1 LTADRAASYDA
12 GAVPA
17 PFATKYIDAG
27 GQILHCLHSGP
38 TTLPGVVPPFD
49 RGTLFVL
56 VHGGGRNA
64 ADWKRQLVGL
74 AGAHSVVALDLPG
87 HGRAPGCDGCPTIEG
102 YADVV
107 DRFVATVA
115 RRKCVL
121 VGWSMGFSVALVS
134 ATRHPERYAG
144 LVLMGG
150 MPYWRPEPDVL
161 EPYRDVVRGRA
172 GQRFDTLLFSPAT
185 QMDVMREAWMEQVKT
200 DPRVFYSDLLA
211 GVAFDGRPLLEKVA
225 LPTLVIHGADDKL
238 VTLETA
244 QSITAGIRGATLE
257 VVADAGHIAQLEQP
271 DRVNALLAAFGERT
285 A

>member
-1 LTADRAASYDA
+1 VEAHPLPLPRPYQTPAA
-12 GAVPA
+12 AV
-17 PFATKYIDAG
+17 
-27 GQILHCLHSGP
+27 
-38 TTLPGVVPPFD
+38 
-49 RGTLFVL
+49 
-56 VHGGGRNA
+56 A
-64 ADWKRQLVGL
+64 A
-74 AGAHSVVALDLPG
+74 
-87 HGRAPGCDGCPTIEG
+87 E
-102 YADVV
+102 
-107 DRFVATVA
+107 VA
-115 RRKCVL
+115 RL
-121 VGWSMGFSVALVS
+121 ALVVRR
-134 ATRHPERYAG
+134 ALRR
-144 LVLMGG
+144 L
-150 MPYWRPEPDVL
+150 RPDE
-161 EPYRDVVRGRA
+161 RA